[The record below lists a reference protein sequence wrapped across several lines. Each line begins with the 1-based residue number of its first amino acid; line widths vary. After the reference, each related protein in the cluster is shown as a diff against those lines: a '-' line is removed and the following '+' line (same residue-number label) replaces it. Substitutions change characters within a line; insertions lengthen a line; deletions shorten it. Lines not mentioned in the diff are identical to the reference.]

1 MSKPGNFAQQQQPT
15 FDETPAQPENVE
27 LKLAS
32 TGNFDLSQA
41 YGNDRRT
48 QSGKFTLAQLR
59 ATEGI
64 CPLQNGTNQFD
75 SQKLMTGFGTPRDV
89 KGKHLKRI
97 WELEFPEEAADYQ
110 PPPVNAAPQQ
120 FQQQPFSPTQQQPQQ
135 QFQQRAGQP
144 QQQFAQQ
151 PQQRPGQPQQQQQ
164 QQQQQRQAAPQP
176 PQKSP
181 TAAAP
186 NFR

>member
-75 SQKLMTGFGTPRDV
+75 SQKGKTSFGTPRNTQ
-89 KGKHLKRI
+89 KRV
-97 WELEFPEEAADYQ
+97 EFYEG
-110 PPPVNAAPQQ
+110 NG
-120 FQQQPFSPTQQQPQQ
+120 TQQHRWACSITGLPDREIRLQSGSNK
-135 QFQQRAGQP
+135 FES
-144 QQQFAQQ
+144 
-151 PQQRPGQPQQQQQ
+151 
-164 QQQQQRQAAPQP
+164 
-176 PQKSP
+176 QKVVRYLN
-181 TAAAP
+181 
-186 NFR
+186 NF